1 MKCTFPNRQACDR
14 GSRFS
19 KCQLKEIMQKLQ
31 KSAKRMSFGKRSRR
45 ENNKQ
50 LIGSL

>member
-1 MKCTFPNRQACDR
+1 MKCTFPNRKACDR
-14 GSRFS
+14 SSHIS

-45 ENNKQ
+45 EKNKP
-50 LIGSL
+50 LNGSL